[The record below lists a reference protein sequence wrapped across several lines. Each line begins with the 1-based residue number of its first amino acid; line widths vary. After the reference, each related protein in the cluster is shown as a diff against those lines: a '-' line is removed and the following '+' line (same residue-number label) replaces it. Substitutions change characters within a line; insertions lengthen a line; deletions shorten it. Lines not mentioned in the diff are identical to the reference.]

1 MAAATG
7 AVNALRLLLEARC
20 ELDLRTGGDNTALD
34 KASEV
39 MDVQRRAVQWLLHP
53 PAWAD
58 GEDVGLPALSSTEA
72 LALAYHRPKLAKQL
86 REHAHVQQPKLQ
98 GQLRGLTA
106 LLPSTFR
113 PSARDSSFI
122 ALTCGVPEVAR
133 SSGKLY
139 HEVELLLGSR
149 SATRDCKLP

>member
-86 REHAHVQQPKLQ
+86 RSMLMCNSPSCKDSFVGLQLCCPALSGLLQ
-98 GQLRGLTA
+98 GT
-106 LLPSTFR
+106 
-113 PSARDSSFI
+113 
-122 ALTCGVPEVAR
+122 AR
-133 SSGKLY
+133 SSL
-139 HEVELLLGSR
+139 
-149 SATRDCKLP
+149 